1 MKFKKFWNIPR
12 VTIGGGCIF
21 PALGG
26 ATAGCVLSRSWHK
39 LNVFPLL
46 PPAFGSDDKFF
57 RALHR
62 LYVFSGLAQVPRRC
76 NRLYVFPR
84 LFCKRFIYFPGQAWL
99 HISASSFV
107 CLILSF
113 IFVLNSPII
122 FGHPLNSLWS
132 IVSWTSLSAFSTI
145 SLFRKPKVYRSEPPS
160 HL

>member
-46 PPAFGSDDKFF
+46 TPAFGSGDKFS

-84 LFCKRFIYFPGQAWL
+84 LFCKGFIYFTGQAWL
-99 HISASSFV
+99 HISASSFD